1 MLAFLVQVE
10 TAPFT
15 IALLLMF
22 LLGVVE
28 ALGLGGSAIDMD
40 VDHVGPAG
48 EALDWLNIGR
58 LPFLAVLVVFLAAF
72 GLSGLI
78 LQQVALAVGGS
89 LLPWFAA
96 VPAAIAV
103 AAPAT
108 RLLSRGLAR
117 VLPRDET
124 TAVPIDS
131 LLGRRARI
139 VIGTAQRGNPARA
152 RVEDAFGH
160 AHFVMVEPA
169 DDASFTQDSLLLL
182 TTRQGDLFHAV
193 EIEPDVFSQMRPT
206 R

>member
-1 MLAFLVQVE
+1 MVLV
-10 TAPFT
+10 
-15 IALLLMF
+15 
-22 LLGVVE
+22 GVVE
-28 ALGLGGSAIDMD
+28 ALGLGGSAVHVD

-72 GLSGLI
+72 GLAGLI
-78 LQQVALAVGGS
+78 VQQLALMLGGR

-103 AAPAT
+103 AVPAT
-108 RLLSRGLAR
+108 RWLSHGLAR

-139 VIGTAQRGNPARA
+139 VIGTSQRGYPARA
-152 RVEDAFGH
+152 RVEDVFGH
-160 AHFVMVEPA
+160 PHFVMVEPA
-169 DDASFTQDSLLLL
+169 DDGRFTDETLLLL
-182 TTRQGDLFHAV
+182 TTRQGVIFQAV
-193 EIEPDVFSQMRPT
+193 EIEPDVFSQIRPT